1 MKIMNFYFR
10 NKSGTVAQSLTGL
23 SLTFAINFPFTS
35 SLTFETEEFKFQ
47 GQNLFTITLSS
58 EAKMSSLVLTSNLL
72 GSWKVNEV
80 FFQREP
86 HGRLA
91 PMSSVMYR
99 TEFIQEFRV
108 DFLRQHQLSENVIVH
123 LEVYILP
130 NMSPFEFQLIDTHLL
145 DDLWAS
151 AEKKI
156 LTDFELVIQD
166 HTFFAHRAILAARS
180 AHFSC
185 MLTSDFWAESRTGK
199 VIIPDAPAKVFEQFL
214 YFLYKGS
221 VQPSVDYEKLLV
233 IADKYQIDSLVS
245 LCKAKINRAD

>member
-1 MKIMNFYFR
+1 MNIYFR
-10 NKSGTVAQSLTGL
+10 NKSGTVVQSLTGL

-35 SLTFETEEFKFQ
+35 NITFQTEEFKFQ

-58 EAKMSSLVLTSNLL
+58 EAQKSSLVLNSNLL

-80 FFQREP
+80 FFQREL

-91 PMSSVMYR
+91 PMSSVIYR
-99 TEFIQEFRV
+99 NETEFIQEFCV
-108 DFLRQHQLSENVIVH
+108 DFLRQNQLSENVIVH

-130 NMSPFEFQLIDTHLL
+130 NMQPFEFQLIDTHLL
-145 DDLWAS
+145 DDLWTS
-151 AEKKI
+151 AKKKI

-199 VIIPDAPAKVFEQFL
+199 VIIPDAPAKVFEQLL